1 MTVQH
6 PLKLQE
12 AAFLDE
18 SKVCLMRADSQE
30 TDLHEHEFLEL
41 TYVTRGSAQHQLGAA
56 VMELHAGDYFLV
68 DLGSL
73 HSYRNGQGLEVINCL
88 FSPAYVDRALVH
100 CPSLST
106 LLSTDMRQFGAPVVS
121 PADRVFH
128 DSNGDILRLM
138 EAMEREY
145 AQRAVGYLEM
155 IRCHLIQVLVRTI
168 RSAAV
173 GGFAARRHPA
183 IAAAVDA
190 LRASYAQPF
199 SLARL
204 SQQLGYTPQYLSR
217 LFHQEMGQSL
227 STYLQRLRV
236 EASCQRLL
244 ASRDTV
250 SCHRPGGGLYGPE
263 TLYGGIPQAHG
274 HDAPGLPQPHDCRN
288 GQGLGRT
295 EKSRGYAAGPGG
307 MSLPGRGHPR
317 LCVSYG
323 FVLNPTAAPAQAQS
337 AFFGIPHGAGIHGD
351 R

>member
-100 CPSLST
+100 CPSLAT

-145 AQRAVGYLEM
+145 AQRDVGYLEM

-173 GGFAARRHPA
+173 GGLAARRHPA

-250 SCHRPGGGLYGPE
+250 SS
-263 TLYGGIPQAHG
+263 I
-274 HDAPGLPQPHDCRN
+274 
-288 GQGLGRT
+288 
-295 EKSRGYAAGPGG
+295 
-307 MSLPGRGHPR
+307 
-317 LCVSYG
+317 
-323 FVLNPTAAPAQAQS
+323 AQAVGYTDLKHFTAVFRRHMGMTPR
-337 AFFGIPHGAGIHGD
+337 AFRSRMTAGTAKTWEGQKKPRIRPRARGD
-351 R
+351 EPPGPRASTALRFIWLCA

>member
-100 CPSLST
+100 CPSLAT

-173 GGFAARRHPA
+173 GGLAAGGIRP
-183 IAAAVDA
+183 
-190 LRASYAQPF
+190 L
-199 SLARL
+199 
-204 SQQLGYTPQYLSR
+204 
-217 LFHQEMGQSL
+217 
-227 STYLQRLRV
+227 RLRWMRCGPPMRSPSPWP
-236 EASCQRLL
+236 AS
-244 ASRDTV
+244 AS
-250 SCHRPGGGLYGPE
+250 SWAIRPS
-263 TLYGGIPQAHG
+263 T
-274 HDAPGLPQPHDCRN
+274 
-288 GQGLGRT
+288 
-295 EKSRGYAAGPGG
+295 SAAC
-307 MSLPGRGHPR
+307 SIRKW
-317 LCVSYG
+317 
-323 FVLNPTAAPAQAQS
+323 AKA
-337 AFFGIPHGAGIHGD
+337 
-351 R
+351 

>member
-41 TYVTRGSAQHQLGAA
+41 TYVTRGSAQHQLGAT

-73 HSYRNGQGLEVINCL
+73 HSYRNGQGLEVNNCL

-100 CPSLST
+100 CPSLAT

-128 DSNGDILRLM
+128 DGNGDILRLM

-173 GGFAARRHPA
+173 GEFAARRHPA

-250 SCHRPGGGLYGPE
+250 SAIAQAVGYTDLKHFTAVFRRHMGMTPRAFRSRMTAGTAKAWEGQKKAADV
-263 TLYGGIPQAHG
+263 PQ
-274 HDAPGLPQPHDCRN
+274 
-288 GQGLGRT
+288 GQG
-295 EKSRGYAAGPGG
+295 E
-307 MSLPGRGHPR
+307 
-317 LCVSYG
+317 
-323 FVLNPTAAPAQAQS
+323 
-337 AFFGIPHGAGIHGD
+337 
-351 R
+351 

>member
-100 CPSLST
+100 CPSLAT

-173 GGFAARRHPA
+173 GGLDGPAASGHCGCGGCAAGLLCAALLSGPPQPAAGLYAPVPQPPVPSGNGPKPEHLFAAPA
-183 IAAAVDA
+183 
-190 LRASYAQPF
+190 
-199 SLARL
+199 
-204 SQQLGYTPQYLSR
+204 
-217 LFHQEMGQSL
+217 
-227 STYLQRLRV
+227 
-236 EASCQRLL
+236 
-244 ASRDTV
+244 
-250 SCHRPGGGLYGPE
+250 GGGQL
-263 TLYGGIPQAHG
+263 
-274 HDAPGLPQPHDCRN
+274 
-288 GQGLGRT
+288 
-295 EKSRGYAAGPGG
+295 
-307 MSLPGRGHPR
+307 
-317 LCVSYG
+317 
-323 FVLNPTAAPAQAQS
+323 PTAADLPGYSFMPSPRRWA
-337 AFFGIPHGAGIHGD
+337 I
-351 R
+351 RT